1 MKHTITMTRKER
13 IEASRKKDKN
23 KRKKKAAA
31 LSLSAA
37 VTLSSLMAAGTGHAE
52 AEEQT
57 VYSVKKGDS
66 LYRIARTYDVPV
78 SELKTA
84 NNLTGNLIFP
94 GQELEIPEAG
104 RTAEPS
110 APDQDDT
117 PADISVYT
125 VQAGD
130 SLWELSQRFKTP
142 IETIK
147 RLNGLNSNFLLIGQ
161 KLIIHEE
168 TPYVDAQVVG
178 AADNFTVEFK
188 TEDGYIALKVA
199 YGTATEY
206 QKLSGQKVSIAY
218 KDGALVS
225 MKK

>member
-1 MKHTITMTRKER
+1 MEKTITMTRKER
-13 IEASRKKDKN
+13 IEENRKKDKH
-23 KRKKKAAA
+23 KGKKKAAA
-31 LSLSAA
+31 ISLSAA
-37 VTLSSLMAAGTGHAE
+37 FTLSSFMAADTGHAK
-52 AEEQT
+52 AEEQV

-66 LYRIARTYDVPV
+66 LYKIARTYDVSV

-84 NNLTGNLIFP
+84 NNLNANLIFP

-104 RTAEPS
+104 RTEEPS
-110 APDQDDT
+110 APVQET

-130 SLWELSQRFKTP
+130 TLWELSQRFQTP

-188 TEDGYIALKVA
+188 TEAGYVALKVA
-199 YGTATEY
+199 YGTAQDY
-206 QKLSGQKVSIAY
+206 QKLSGQKVSISY

-225 MKK
+225 MKR

>member
-1 MKHTITMTRKER
+1 MEHTITMTRKER
-13 IEASRKKDKN
+13 IEASRKKDKH
-23 KRKKKAAA
+23 KGKKKGAAI
-31 LSLSAA
+31 SLSAA
-37 VTLSSLMAAGTGHAE
+37 MTLSSFMAAGTSYAA

-66 LYRIARTYDVPV
+66 LYKIARTYDVSV

-84 NNLTGNLIFP
+84 NKLHANLIFP
-94 GQELEIPEAG
+94 GQELKIPEAD
-104 RTAEPS
+104 RTAEP
-110 APDQDDT
+110 
-117 PADISVYT
+117 PASDRKTRADVSVYT

-130 SLWELSQRFKTP
+130 TLWELSQRFQTP

-161 KLIIHEE
+161 RLIIHEE

-188 TEDGYIALKVA
+188 TEDGYVALKVA
-199 YGTATEY
+199 YGTAQDY

>member
-1 MKHTITMTRKER
+1 MEKTITMTRKER
-13 IEASRKKDKN
+13 IEASRKKEKH
-23 KRKKKAAA
+23 KGKKKAAA
-31 LSLSAA
+31 ISLSAA
-37 VTLSSLMAAGTGHAE
+37 FTLSSFMAAGTGHAE

-66 LYRIARTYDVPV
+66 LYKIARTYDVSV
-78 SELKTA
+78 SKLKTA

-94 GQELEIPEAG
+94 DQQLEIPEAD
-104 RTAEPS
+104 RTAEPA
-110 APDQDDT
+110 APDQEGA
-117 PADISVYT
+117 PDIFVYT

-130 SLWELSQRFKTP
+130 SLWELSQRFQTP

-188 TEDGYIALKVA
+188 TEDGYVALKVA
-199 YGTATEY
+199 YGTAQDY
-206 QKLSGQKVSIAY
+206 QKLSGQKVSISY

-225 MKK
+225 MKR

>member
-1 MKHTITMTRKER
+1 MEHIITMTRKER
-13 IEASRKKDKN
+13 IEASRKKDKHKGN
-23 KRKKKAAA
+23 KKAAA
-31 LSLSAA
+31 ISLSAA
-37 VTLSSLMAAGTGHAE
+37 ITLSSFMAAGAGHAE

-66 LYRIARTYDVPV
+66 LYKISKSYDVSV

-94 GQELEIPEAG
+94 GQELKIPEAD
-104 RTAEPS
+104 RTAETP
-110 APDQDDT
+110 APDQET
-117 PADISVYT
+117 SADISVYT

-130 SLWELSQRFKTP
+130 SLWELSQRFRTP

-168 TPYVDAQVVG
+168 TSYVDAQVVG

-188 TEDGYIALKVA
+188 TEDGYVALKVA
-199 YGTATEY
+199 YGTAQNY
-206 QKLSGQKVSIAY
+206 QKLSGQNVSISY

>member
-1 MKHTITMTRKER
+1 MEHTISMTRKER
-13 IEASRKKDKN
+13 IEASRKKDNQKG
-23 KRKKKAAA
+23 KKKAAA
-31 LSLSAA
+31 ISLSAA
-37 VTLSSLMAAGTGHAE
+37 FTLSSFMAAGTGHAQ
-52 AEEQT
+52 AKEQT

-66 LYRIARTYDVPV
+66 LYKIARIYDVPV

-84 NNLTGNLIFP
+84 NDLTGNLIFP
-94 GQELEIPEAG
+94 GQELEIPEGDRA
-104 RTAEPS
+104 AETS
-110 APDQDDT
+110 APNQET

-130 SLWELSQRFKTP
+130 SLWELSQRFQTP

-188 TEDGYIALKVA
+188 TKDGYIALKVA
-199 YGTATEY
+199 YGTALDY
-206 QKLSGQKVSIAY
+206 QKLSGQNVSISY

>member
-1 MKHTITMTRKER
+1 MEHTISMTRKER
-13 IEASRKKDKN
+13 IEASRKNDKH
-23 KRKKKAAA
+23 KGKKKGAAI
-31 LSLSAA
+31 SLSAA
-37 VTLSSLMAAGTGHAE
+37 VTLSSFMAAGTSYAA

-66 LYRIARTYDVPV
+66 LYKIARTHDVSV

-84 NNLTGNLIFP
+84 NNLNANLIFP

-104 RTAEPS
+104 RTEEPS
-110 APDQDDT
+110 APDQET

-130 SLWELSQRFKTP
+130 TLWELSQRFQTS

-188 TEDGYIALKVA
+188 TEDGYVALKVA
-199 YGTATEY
+199 YGTAQDY
-206 QKLSGQKVSIAY
+206 QKLSGQNVSIAY